1 MSVRQAEMC
10 WKISAKKIQLFP
22 KMRVGEK
29 HSVSLMG
36 KEKKKKGGKEEEIGD
51 IFTAKLTCSH
61 VLPWNWQEGVILLG
75 IMPFFYF
82 PTFHKKI
89 DPVWATYKPLKSC
102 SPCEFTTT
110 WDWKELLMDWIQSH
124 AIMTNVQWMSR
135 CFTIWMYAPAS
146 PWPPNILLQCSITK
160 HWKHEVWY

>member
-61 VLPWNWQEGVILLG
+61 VLP
-75 IMPFFYF
+75 
-82 PTFHKKI
+82 
-89 DPVWATYKPLKSC
+89 
-102 SPCEFTTT
+102 
-110 WDWKELLMDWIQSH
+110 
-124 AIMTNVQWMSR
+124 
-135 CFTIWMYAPAS
+135 
-146 PWPPNILLQCSITK
+146 
-160 HWKHEVWY
+160 